1 MQATTAGAEVAA
13 ATAKVAAQKPAAVP
27 EKTKAD
33 GPKQAA
39 GAAQGEVPPAGTAG
53 AHIGWSLSGGGGAN

>member
-33 GPKQAA
+33 EPKQAA

-53 AHIGWSLSGGGGAN
+53 AHVGWSLSGGGGAN

>member
-33 GPKQAA
+33 EPKQAA
-39 GAAQGEVPPAGTAG
+39 GAAQGEVPPARTAR
-53 AHIGWSLSGGGGAN
+53 AHRWLVSN

>member
-13 ATAKVAAQKPAAVP
+13 AAPKAAAQKPAAVP
-27 EKTKAD
+27 EATKAD

-53 AHIGWSLSGGGGAN
+53 AHRWLVSN

>member
-53 AHIGWSLSGGGGAN
+53 AHVGWSLSGGGGAN